1 MPSHTTV
8 TARAGVNIALVKYWG
23 KRDPQENLPA
33 VGSIS
38 MTLRDLFTQT
48 SISPSNDERDHF
60 ELNGKIAS
68 DQRVFTILDQIRQRA
83 GVTEK
88 VYIKSENFVPTASG
102 LASSASGSAALVTA
116 AWKFFTGQTDWYPVL
131 DLVRKASGSAPRSLL
146 GGLVELDKESG
157 ELTQLSPPEAWPLTM
172 IVAQLSEQK
181 KTTSSRRGMAHT
193 KATSSYYDAWV
204 SAHPGDLQ
212 DARHAIAN
220 RDIEALGTTMER
232 STMRMHACMLAASPP
247 LFYWNDRTIAI
258 WHLMRDLRAS
268 GTGAWCTMDAGP
280 HVKVLCLPDDAP
292 TIHQA
297 IESTTLSYR
306 TSIDAMG
313 AGVCLQ

>member
-1 MPSHTTV
+1 MPSLRTV

-23 KRDPQENLPA
+23 KRDTNENLPA

-48 SISPSNDERDHF
+48 SISVSEDESDHF
-60 ELNGKIAS
+60 ELNGKSTS

-83 GVTEK
+83 NVTEK
-88 VYIKSENFVPTASG
+88 VRIKSENFVPTASG
-102 LASSASGSAALVTA
+102 LASSASGSAALVTG
-116 AWKFFTGQTDWYPVL
+116 AWKFFTGQDDWHPVL

-146 GGLVELDKESG
+146 GGLVELHKESG
-157 ELTQLSPPEAWPLTM
+157 KLTQLSTPEAWPLTM
-172 IVAQLSEQK
+172 VVAQLSEHK

-204 SAHPGDLQ
+204 NAHPADLQ
-212 DARHAIAN
+212 DARHAISK

-247 LFYWNDRTIAI
+247 LLYWNSKTIAI
-258 WHLMRDLRAS
+258 WHLMKELRAN

-292 TIHQA
+292 VVHQA
-297 IESTTLSYR
+297 IENTMLSYR
-306 TSIDAMG
+306 TTIDAMG
-313 AGVCLQ
+313 AGVCLR

>member
-1 MPSHTTV
+1 
-8 TARAGVNIALVKYWG
+8 
-23 KRDPQENLPA
+23 
-33 VGSIS
+33 
-38 MTLRDLFTQT
+38 MTFTQT
-48 SISPSNDERDHF
+48 SVNPSNDERDHF

-204 SAHPGDLQ
+204 SAHPETSKTHAMQSQTETL
-212 DARHAIAN
+212 RHWEQQWN
-220 RDIEALGTTMER
+220 VQPCEC
-232 STMRMHACMLAASPP
+232 MHVYSQRLP
-247 LFYWNDRTIAI
+247 LLYWNDRTIAI

-268 GTGAWCTMDAGP
+268 GTGAWCTMDADRMS
-280 HVKVLCLPDDAP
+280 KYSACLMMHP
-292 TIHQA
+292 IHQA
-297 IESTTLSYR
+297 IE
-306 TSIDAMG
+306 I
-313 AGVCLQ
+313 QH